1 MSREVNMEQGTE
13 EWYVAMAAAIK
24 KREHAENGVARWQAQ
39 VAQAEKEIQA
49 LTAGVT
55 MNPNVEQ
62 APEQE

>member
-1 MSREVNMEQGTE
+1 MPGEVNMEQGTE

-39 VAQAEKEIQA
+39 VEQAEKEINA
-49 LTAGVT
+49 LAAGPV
-55 MNPNVEQ
+55 MNPSAEQ